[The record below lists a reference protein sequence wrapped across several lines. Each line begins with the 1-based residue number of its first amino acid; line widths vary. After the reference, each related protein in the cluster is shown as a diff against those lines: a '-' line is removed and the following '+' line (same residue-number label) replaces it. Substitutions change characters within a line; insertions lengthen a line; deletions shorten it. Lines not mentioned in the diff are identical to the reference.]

1 MKKKRVQKKQA
12 QWIPSTFSAY
22 GIIWK
27 VVLTE
32 HHPKIKGNFG
42 YCSSEDQTIY
52 ILKSATKRQ
61 KESTFL
67 HELIHLVGEAADL
80 NLSEHTVLNLEAG
93 LFHILKDN
101 GIKIF

>member
-1 MKKKRVQKKQA
+1 MKKRAKKKERV
-12 QWIPSTFSAY
+12 WIPPTFSAY

-27 VVLTE
+27 VKFVSE
-32 HHPKIKGNFG
+32 HKKIKGNFG

-52 ILKSATKRQ
+52 ILKTATKRQ
-61 KESTFL
+61 QESTFL
-67 HELIHLVGEAADL
+67 HELIHLVEAATEL

-101 GIKIF
+101 PIQIF